1 MRRLFY
7 TTYYKYFAL
16 VLLAGIALLAFKP
29 SEGRRENAGSHI
41 VFIEGSF
48 SDALK
53 LAKQKN
59 KYLFVDAYASWCGP
73 CKILK
78 AKTFTNA
85 KAAEFFNANFVNLSI
100 DMEKGEGPDLAAQWG
115 LQAYPTLIIFDP
127 NGKPVLGSVGLI
139 GPSDLISFGKQA
151 LANGHK

>member
-7 TTYYKYFAL
+7 GGYYKYLLLGLIFAASL
-16 VLLAGIALLAFKP
+16 FAFKP
-29 SEGRRENAGSHI
+29 TAAERSTGSHI
-41 VFIEGSF
+41 IFIEGSF

-59 KYLFVDAYASWCGP
+59 KYVFVDAYASWCGP

-78 AKTFTNA
+78 AKTFADA
-85 KAAEFFNANFVNLSI
+85 KAAAFFNANFINVSI
-100 DMEKGEGPDLAAQWG
+100 DMEKGEGPDLATQWG

-139 GPSDLISFGKQA
+139 GASDLIRFGKQA
-151 LANGHK
+151 LGNQQK